1 MKSITGLLL
10 LLAALSAEAR
20 HSTANP
26 STSSLTSVPRRNTKQ
41 QRRPAFVN
49 DNGAPSSSVT
59 DVRGGEQ
66 GTGTATMS
74 NEMFNMVKAVV
85 GVGVLSLPAGI
96 AAFGDAPSAAIP
108 ASILIATIGAI
119 AAYNFSL
126 IGRLCAI
133 TGATSYRG
141 AWEKSVGPST
151 AWIPAVS
158 CVVKTFFAILAYS
171 MVLGDTFSA
180 LFTTIGMNVSRQTS
194 LIGLTL
200 VVLLPLCLLKNLSSL
215 APFSLAG
222 IAGMLYTA
230 VAMAIRYFD
239 GSYSDPTSGFAL
251 DVAESLRPAIG
262 TKGASAVFSSNA
274 FILICMLSTAYMA
287 HFNAP
292 KFYLELKDNTIARWN
307 TVVATSFSLGIAFF
321 IGIAAMGFATFGGAS
336 NGLILNNYSTKDTL
350 MGFSRV
356 AVAFSLVFTYPLAFV
371 GCRDG
376 ILEMLQVPKEER
388 TDAKLNNLTYAIL
401 GFVTAVALK
410 ITDLSFIMSFG
421 GATLGNA
428 LIYVYPAIMFRSA
441 VKNMGD
447 DATTAQKLEVY
458 LATTFAAL
466 GIGMGSVGTKMALG
480 KLK

>member
-1 MKSITGLLL
+1 M
-10 LLAALSAEAR
+10 
-20 HSTANP
+20 
-26 STSSLTSVPRRNTKQ
+26 
-41 QRRPAFVN
+41 
-49 DNGAPSSSVT
+49 
-59 DVRGGEQ
+59 
-66 GTGTATMS
+66 
-74 NEMFNMVKAVV
+74 
-85 GVGVLSLPAGI
+85 
-96 AAFGDAPSAAIP
+96 
-108 ASILIATIGAI
+108 
-119 AAYNFSL
+119 
-126 IGRLCAI
+126 
-133 TGATSYRG
+133 
-141 AWEKSVGPST
+141 
-151 AWIPAVS
+151 S

-180 LFTTIGMNVSRQTS
+180 LFTTIGMSVSRQTS

-356 AVAFSLVFTYPLAFV
+356 AVAFSLVFT
-371 GCRDG
+371 
-376 ILEMLQVPKEER
+376 
-388 TDAKLNNLTYAIL
+388 
-401 GFVTAVALK
+401 
-410 ITDLSFIMSFG
+410 
-421 GATLGNA
+421 
-428 LIYVYPAIMFRSA
+428 
-441 VKNMGD
+441 
-447 DATTAQKLEVY
+447 
-458 LATTFAAL
+458 
-466 GIGMGSVGTKMALG
+466 
-480 KLK
+480 

>member
-1 MKSITGLLL
+1 MATK
-10 LLAALSAEAR
+10 AR
-20 HSTANP
+20 NANY
-26 STSSLTSVPRRNTKQ
+26 SSMTSVPSRAEWKTQ
-41 QRRPAFVN
+41 QQPQKRAAFN
-49 DNGAPSSSVT
+49 IDSVAKAT
-59 DVRGGEQ
+59 GGNVSQVRGGDV
-66 GTGTATMS
+66 GGGTATMT

-96 AAFGDAPSAAIP
+96 AAFGDAPSASIP
-108 ASILIATIGAI
+108 AALLIAGIGSV

-126 IGRLCAI
+126 LGRLCAI
-133 TGATSYRG
+133 TGALSYRG
-141 AWEKSVGPST
+141 AWEKAVGPNT

-171 MVLGDTFSA
+171 MVLGDTFKA
-180 LFTTIGMNVSRQTS
+180 LFQTLGFEVSREVS
-194 LIGLTL
+194 LLGLTAL
-200 VVLLPLCLLKNLSSL
+200 VLLPLCMLKNLSSL

-230 VAMAIRYFD
+230 AAMAVRYFD
-239 GSYSDPTSGFAL
+239 GSYADPTNGLAL
-251 DVAESLRPAIG
+251 DVAENLRPAIG
-262 TKGASAVFSSNA
+262 TKGAEAVFSSNA
-274 FILICMLSTAYMA
+274 FILICMLSTSYMA

-307 TVVATSFSLGIAFF
+307 TVVVTSFSISILFF
-321 IGIAAMGFATFGGAS
+321 IAIAAMGFSTFGGS
-336 NGLILNNYSTKDTL
+336 CSGLILNNYSTKDSI
-350 MGFSRV
+350 MGFSRA
-356 AVAFSLVFTYPLAFV
+356 AVAFALVFTYPLAFV

-388 TDAKLNNLTYAIL
+388 TDSKVNNLTYLIL
-401 GFVTAVALK
+401 GSVTAVALK

-447 DATTAQKLEVY
+447 NATTAQKLEVY
-458 LATTFAAL
+458 VAMTFAAL
-466 GIGMGSVGTKMALG
+466 GIAFGGIGAKMALG
-480 KLK
+480 KLM

>member
-1 MKSITGLLL
+1 MRFLDCDWKFGRGFVGDD
-10 LLAALSAEAR
+10 LSC
-20 HSTANP
+20 
-26 STSSLTSVPRRNTKQ
+26 V
-41 QRRPAFVN
+41 
-49 DNGAPSSSVT
+49 
-59 DVRGGEQ
+59 
-66 GTGTATMS
+66 
-74 NEMFNMVKAVV
+74 
-85 GVGVLSLPAGI
+85 GI

>member
-1 MKSITGLLL
+1 MKLLSTAALL
-10 LLAALSAEAR
+10 LLAAAAPAADAR
-20 HSTANP
+20 RA
-26 STSSLTSVPRRNTKQ
+26 
-41 QRRPAFVN
+41 
-49 DNGAPSSSVT
+49 APSSVATIPRRSGGKRRAAFVKRSDASAASWT
-59 DVRGGEQ
+59 SDAREVRGGE
-66 GTGTATMS
+66 GGGTATMTS
-74 NEMFNMVKAVV
+74 HMFNLIKATV

-96 AAFGDAPSAAIP
+96 AAFGDNPSAVLP
-108 ASILIATIGAI
+108 AAALIASIGAI

-126 IGRLCAI
+126 LGRLCAM

-141 AWEKSVGPST
+141 AWEKSVGEST
-151 AWIPAVS
+151 AWIPGSS
-158 CVVKTFFAILAYS
+158 CVIKTFFAVLAYS

-180 LFTTIGMNVSRQTS
+180 LFETVGMSVSREKA

-200 VVLLPLCLLKNLSSL
+200 VVLLPLCLLKDLSSL

-222 IAGMLYTA
+222 MAAMLYTV

-239 GSYSDPTSGFAL
+239 GSYAKEGGFAM

-307 TVVATSFSLGIAFF
+307 TVVSTSFAISILFF
-321 IGIAAMGFATFGGAS
+321 IGIAAFGFATFGGAS
-336 NGLILNNYSTKDTL
+336 NGFILNNYSTKDSL
-350 MGFSRV
+350 ASFSRV
-356 AVAFSLVFTYPLAFV
+356 AVAFALVFTYPLAFT

-376 ILEMLQVPKEER
+376 LLEMMKVPKEER
-388 TDAKLNNLTYAIL
+388 TDAKLNNLTYIVL
-401 GFVTAVALK
+401 GLVTAVALK

-428 LIYVYPAIMFRSA
+428 LIYVYPALMFRSA
-441 VKNMGD
+441 VKNMGE
-447 DATTAQKLEVY
+447 DATAAQKMEVY
-458 LATTFAAL
+458 LALTFAAV
-466 GIGMGSVGTKMALG
+466 GIGMGCVGTKQALG
-480 KLK
+480 L

>member
-1 MKSITGLLL
+1 M
-10 LLAALSAEAR
+10 
-20 HSTANP
+20 
-26 STSSLTSVPRRNTKQ
+26 
-41 QRRPAFVN
+41 
-49 DNGAPSSSVT
+49 
-59 DVRGGEQ
+59 
-66 GTGTATMS
+66 
-74 NEMFNMVKAVV
+74 
-85 GVGVLSLPAGI
+85 
-96 AAFGDAPSAAIP
+96 
-108 ASILIATIGAI
+108 
-119 AAYNFSL
+119 
-126 IGRLCAI
+126 
-133 TGATSYRG
+133 
-141 AWEKSVGPST
+141 
-151 AWIPAVS
+151 
-158 CVVKTFFAILAYS
+158 VKTFFAILAYS

-356 AVAFSLVFTYPLAFV
+356 AVAFSLVFT
-371 GCRDG
+371 
-376 ILEMLQVPKEER
+376 
-388 TDAKLNNLTYAIL
+388 
-401 GFVTAVALK
+401 
-410 ITDLSFIMSFG
+410 
-421 GATLGNA
+421 
-428 LIYVYPAIMFRSA
+428 
-441 VKNMGD
+441 
-447 DATTAQKLEVY
+447 
-458 LATTFAAL
+458 
-466 GIGMGSVGTKMALG
+466 
-480 KLK
+480 